1 MSHDIRTPMNV
12 IMGFANIARQHAGDP
27 AKIQDC
33 LDKILTSGQ
42 SLQALIDAGH
52 DVCAVY
58 TQPDKPQ
65 GRKQILTAPPVKTL
79 ALEHDIPVFQPNTLK
94 NEDEQARL
102 RELAPE
108 VIIVVAYGKLLPK
121 AVLDIPPHGCI
132 NVHGSLLPRWRG
144 AAPIQWA
151 VIAGDEMAGVTT
163 MQMAEGLD
171 TGDMLLTYETK
182 VGEKETAGELFDRLA
197 QSGAELL
204 TQTLVKLDEIEP
216 RPQDDAQS
224 CYAHMLDKQMAVID
238 WSKSAHEIDCLIRGL
253 NPWPIAL
260 TTLSGERLKVFD
272 AEKAAGNGEPGTVLE
287 ADPKKGLTVACG
299 EGALGLT
306 EIQLVG
312 GKRMKATDFLRGHA
326 IEVGTKLGDE

>member
-1 MSHDIRTPMNV
+1 MRIVFMGTPD
-12 IMGFANIARQHAGDP
+12 FAVP
-27 AKIQDC
+27 
-33 LDKILTSGQ
+33 

-204 TQTLVKLDEIEP
+204 IQTLVKLDEITP

-260 TTLSGERLKVFD
+260 TALSGERLKVFA

>member
-1 MSHDIRTPMNV
+1 MRIVFMGTPD
-12 IMGFANIARQHAGDP
+12 FAVP
-27 AKIQDC
+27 
-33 LDKILTSGQ
+33 

-79 ALEHDIPVFQPNTLK
+79 ALAHDIPVFQPNTLK

-204 TQTLVKLDEIEP
+204 TQTLVKLDEITP

-260 TTLSGERLKVFD
+260 TTLSGERLKVFA
-272 AEKAAGNGEPGTVLE
+272 AEKAAGNGESGTVLE

-299 EGALGLT
+299 EGALKLI

-326 IEVGTKLGDE
+326 IEVGTKLN

>member
-1 MSHDIRTPMNV
+1 MRIVFMGTPD
-12 IMGFANIARQHAGDP
+12 FAVP
-27 AKIQDC
+27 
-33 LDKILTSGQ
+33 

-204 TQTLVKLDEIEP
+204 TQTLVKLDEITP

-238 WSKSAHEIDCLIRGL
+238 WNKSAHEIDCLIRGL

-260 TTLSGERLKVFD
+260 TTLSGERLKVFA

-299 EGALGLT
+299 EGALKLT

-312 GKRMKATDFLRGHA
+312 GKRMKATDFLRGHV
-326 IEVGTKLGDE
+326 IEVGTKLN

>member
-1 MSHDIRTPMNV
+1 MRIVFMGTPD
-12 IMGFANIARQHAGDP
+12 FAVP
-27 AKIQDC
+27 
-33 LDKILTSGQ
+33 

-204 TQTLVKLDEIEP
+204 TQTLVKLDEITP

-260 TTLSGERLKVFD
+260 TTLSGERLKVFA

-299 EGALGLT
+299 EGALKLI

-312 GKRMKATDFLRGHA
+312 GKRMKTTDFLRGHV
-326 IEVGTKLGDE
+326 IEVGTKLN

>member
-1 MSHDIRTPMNV
+1 MRIVFMGTPD
-12 IMGFANIARQHAGDP
+12 FAVP
-27 AKIQDC
+27 
-33 LDKILTSGQ
+33 

-204 TQTLVKLDEIEP
+204 TQTLVKLDEITP

-260 TTLSGERLKVFD
+260 TTLSGERLKVFA
-272 AEKAAGNGEPGTVLE
+272 AEKANGKGEPGTVLE

-312 GKRMKATDFLRGHA
+312 GKRMKATDFLRGHV

>member
-1 MSHDIRTPMNV
+1 MRIVFMGTPD
-12 IMGFANIARQHAGDP
+12 FAVP
-27 AKIQDC
+27 
-33 LDKILTSGQ
+33 

-204 TQTLVKLDEIEP
+204 IQTLVKLDEITP

-253 NPWPIAL
+253 NPWPVAL
-260 TTLSGERLKVFD
+260 TTLSGERLKVFA

-326 IEVGTKLGDE
+326 IEVGTKLN

>member
-1 MSHDIRTPMNV
+1 MRIVFMGTPD
-12 IMGFANIARQHAGDP
+12 FAVP
-27 AKIQDC
+27 
-33 LDKILTSGQ
+33 

-94 NEDEQARL
+94 NEDEQACL

-121 AVLDIPPHGCI
+121 AVLDIPPRGCI

-204 TQTLVKLDEIEP
+204 TQTLVKLDEITP

-238 WSKSAHEIDCLIRGL
+238 WNKSAHEIDCLIRGL

-260 TTLSGERLKVFD
+260 TTLSGERLKVF
-272 AEKAAGNGEPGTVLE
+272 ASEKAAGNGEPGTVLE

-312 GKRMKATDFLRGHA
+312 GKRMKATDFLRGHSL
-326 IEVGTKLGDE
+326 EVGVKLGE

>member
-1 MSHDIRTPMNV
+1 MRIVFMGTPD
-12 IMGFANIARQHAGDP
+12 FAVP
-27 AKIQDC
+27 
-33 LDKILTSGQ
+33 

-79 ALEHDIPVFQPNTLK
+79 ALEHDSPVFQPNTLK

-204 TQTLVKLDEIEP
+204 IQTLVKLDEITP

-238 WSKSAHEIDCLIRGL
+238 WSRSAHEIDCLIRGL

-260 TTLSGERLKVFD
+260 TTLSGERLKVFA

-299 EGALGLT
+299 EGALTLT

-326 IEVGTKLGDE
+326 VEKGSRLGE

>member
-1 MSHDIRTPMNV
+1 MRIVFMGTPD
-12 IMGFANIARQHAGDP
+12 FAVP
-27 AKIQDC
+27 
-33 LDKILTSGQ
+33 

-204 TQTLVKLDEIEP
+204 TQTLVKLDEITP

-260 TTLSGERLKVFD
+260 TTLSGERLKVFA

-299 EGALGLT
+299 EGALKLT
-306 EIQLVG
+306 EIQMVG
-312 GKRMKATDFLRGHA
+312 GKRMKATDFLRGHV
-326 IEVGTKLGDE
+326 IEVGTKLN

>member
-1 MSHDIRTPMNV
+1 MRIVFMGTPD
-12 IMGFANIARQHAGDP
+12 FAVP
-27 AKIQDC
+27 
-33 LDKILTSGQ
+33 

-121 AVLDIPPHGCI
+121 AVLDIPSHGCI

-204 TQTLVKLDEIEP
+204 TQTLVKLDEITP

-260 TTLSGERLKVFD
+260 TTLSGERLKVFA

-299 EGALGLT
+299 EGALKLT

-312 GKRMKATDFLRGHA
+312 GKRMKANDFLRGHA
-326 IEVGTKLGDE
+326 IEVGTKLN

>member
-1 MSHDIRTPMNV
+1 MRIVFMGTPD
-12 IMGFANIARQHAGDP
+12 FAVP
-27 AKIQDC
+27 
-33 LDKILTSGQ
+33 

-52 DVCAVY
+52 EVCAVY

-171 TGDMLLTYETK
+171 TGDMLLTYETR

-204 TQTLVKLDEIEP
+204 IQTLVKLDEITP

-238 WSKSAHEIDCLIRGL
+238 WSKSTHEIDCLIRGL

-260 TTLSGERLKVFD
+260 TMLSGERLKVFA
-272 AEKAAGNGEPGTVLE
+272 AEKAAGRGEPGTVLE

-299 EGALGLT
+299 EGALKLT

-326 IEVGTKLGDE
+326 IEVGTKLN

>member
-1 MSHDIRTPMNV
+1 MRIVFMGTPD
-12 IMGFANIARQHAGDP
+12 FAVP
-27 AKIQDC
+27 
-33 LDKILTSGQ
+33 

-260 TTLSGERLKVFD
+260 TTLSGERLKVFA

-287 ADPKKGLTVACG
+287 ADPKQGLTVACG

>member
-1 MSHDIRTPMNV
+1 MRIVFMGTPD
-12 IMGFANIARQHAGDP
+12 FAVP
-27 AKIQDC
+27 
-33 LDKILTSGQ
+33 

-204 TQTLVKLDEIEP
+204 TQTLVKLDEITP

-260 TTLSGERLKVFD
+260 TTLSGERLKVFA

-299 EGALGLT
+299 EGALKLT

-312 GKRMKATDFLRGHA
+312 GKRMKVNDFLRGHA
-326 IEVGTKLGDE
+326 IEVGTKLN

>member
-1 MSHDIRTPMNV
+1 MRIVFMGTPD
-12 IMGFANIARQHAGDP
+12 FAVP
-27 AKIQDC
+27 
-33 LDKILTSGQ
+33 

-94 NEDEQARL
+94 NGDEQARL

-204 TQTLVKLDEIEP
+204 TQTLVKLDEITP

-260 TTLSGERLKVFD
+260 TTLSGERLKVFA
-272 AEKAAGNGEPGTVLE
+272 AEKANGNGEPGTVLE

-299 EGALGLT
+299 EGALRLT

-326 IEVGTKLGDE
+326 IEVGTKIGNE

>member
-1 MSHDIRTPMNV
+1 MRIVFMGTPD
-12 IMGFANIARQHAGDP
+12 FAVP
-27 AKIQDC
+27 
-33 LDKILTSGQ
+33 

-144 AAPIQWA
+144 AAPSQWA

-204 TQTLVKLDEIEP
+204 TQTLVKLDEITP

-260 TTLSGERLKVFD
+260 TTLSGERLKVFA

-299 EGALGLT
+299 EGALRLT

>member
-1 MSHDIRTPMNV
+1 MRIVFMGTPD
-12 IMGFANIARQHAGDP
+12 FAVP
-27 AKIQDC
+27 
-33 LDKILTSGQ
+33 

-65 GRKQILTAPPVKTL
+65 GRKQILTAPPVKML

-204 TQTLVKLDEIEP
+204 TQTLVKLDEITP

-260 TTLSGERLKVFD
+260 TALSGERLKVFA
-272 AEKAAGNGEPGTVLE
+272 AEKANGNGEPGTVLE

-299 EGALGLT
+299 EGALKLT

>member
-1 MSHDIRTPMNV
+1 MRIVFMGTPD
-12 IMGFANIARQHAGDP
+12 FAVP
-27 AKIQDC
+27 
-33 LDKILTSGQ
+33 

-204 TQTLVKLDEIEP
+204 SQTLVKLDEITP

-260 TTLSGERLKVFD
+260 TTLSGERLKVFA
-272 AEKAAGNGEPGTVLE
+272 AEKANGNGEPGTVLE

-299 EGALGLT
+299 EGALKLT

-312 GKRMKATDFLRGHA
+312 GKRMKATDFLRGHV
-326 IEVGTKLGDE
+326 IEVGTKLN

>member
-1 MSHDIRTPMNV
+1 MRIVFMGTPD
-12 IMGFANIARQHAGDP
+12 FAVP
-27 AKIQDC
+27 
-33 LDKILTSGQ
+33 

-204 TQTLVKLDEIEP
+204 IQTLVKLDEITP

-238 WSKSAHEIDCLIRGL
+238 WSKSTHEIDCLIRGL

-260 TTLSGERLKVFD
+260 TMLSGERLKVFA

-299 EGALGLT
+299 EGALRLT

-312 GKRMKATDFLRGHA
+312 GKRMKATDFLRGHSL
-326 IEVGTKLGDE
+326 EVGVKLGE

>member
-1 MSHDIRTPMNV
+1 M
-12 IMGFANIARQHAGDP
+12 Q
-27 AKIQDC
+27 
-33 LDKILTSGQ
+33 
-42 SLQALIDAGH
+42 
-52 DVCAVY
+52 
-58 TQPDKPQ
+58 
-65 GRKQILTAPPVKTL
+65 
-79 ALEHDIPVFQPNTLK
+79 HDIPVFQPNTLK

-204 TQTLVKLDEIEP
+204 TQTLVKLDEITP

-238 WSKSAHEIDCLIRGL
+238 WSKSTHEIDCLIRGL

-260 TTLSGERLKVFD
+260 TTLSGERLKVFA
-272 AEKAAGNGEPGTVLE
+272 AEKAAGNGEAGTVLE

-299 EGALGLT
+299 EGALRLT

>member
-1 MSHDIRTPMNV
+1 MRIVFMGTPD
-12 IMGFANIARQHAGDP
+12 FAVP
-27 AKIQDC
+27 
-33 LDKILTSGQ
+33 

-132 NVHGSLLPRWRG
+132 NMHGSLLPRWRG

-204 TQTLVKLDEIEP
+204 TQTLVKLDEITP

-260 TTLSGERLKVFD
+260 TTLSGERLKVFA
-272 AEKAAGNGEPGTVLE
+272 AEKANGRGEPGTVLE

-312 GKRMKATDFLRGHA
+312 GKRMKATDFLRGHV

>member
-1 MSHDIRTPMNV
+1 MRIVFMGTPD
-12 IMGFANIARQHAGDP
+12 FAVP
-27 AKIQDC
+27 
-33 LDKILTSGQ
+33 

-163 MQMAEGLD
+163 MKMAEGLD

-204 TQTLVKLDEIEP
+204 TQTLVKLDEITP

-260 TTLSGERLKVFD
+260 TTLSGERLKVFA

-299 EGALGLT
+299 EGALKLT
-306 EIQLVG
+306 EIQMVG
-312 GKRMKATDFLRGHA
+312 GKRMKATDFLRGHV
-326 IEVGTKLGDE
+326 IEVGTKLN

>member
-1 MSHDIRTPMNV
+1 MRIVFMGTPD
-12 IMGFANIARQHAGDP
+12 FAVP
-27 AKIQDC
+27 
-33 LDKILTSGQ
+33 

-204 TQTLVKLDEIEP
+204 TQTLVKLDEITP

-238 WSKSAHEIDCLIRGL
+238 WSRSAHEIDCLIRGL

-260 TTLSGERLKVFD
+260 TTLSGERLKVFA

-312 GKRMKATDFLRGHA
+312 GKRMKTTDFLRGHA
-326 IEVGTKLGDE
+326 IEVGTKLN

>member
-1 MSHDIRTPMNV
+1 MRIVFMGTPD
-12 IMGFANIARQHAGDP
+12 FAVP
-27 AKIQDC
+27 
-33 LDKILTSGQ
+33 

-182 VGEKETAGELFDRLA
+182 VGETETAGELFDRLA

-204 TQTLVKLDEIEP
+204 TQTLGKLDEITP

-260 TTLSGERLKVFD
+260 TTLSGERLKVFA

-299 EGALGLT
+299 EGALRLT

-312 GKRMKATDFLRGHA
+312 GKRMKATDFLRGHSVA
-326 IEVGTKLGDE
+326 QGVKLGD

>member
-1 MSHDIRTPMNV
+1 MGTPD
-12 IMGFANIARQHAGDP
+12 FAVP
-27 AKIQDC
+27 
-33 LDKILTSGQ
+33 
-42 SLQALIDAGH
+42 SLAALIEAGH

-79 ALEHDIPVFQPNTLK
+79 ALEHNIPVFQPNTLK
-94 NEDEQARL
+94 KEDEQARL
-102 RELAPE
+102 RALAPE

-121 AVLDIPPHGCI
+121 AVLDIPPRGCI

-151 VIAGDEMAGVTT
+151 VIAGDEKAGVTT

-197 QSGAELL
+197 QAGAELL
-204 TQTLVKLDEIEP
+204 TETLVQLNDIIP
-216 RPQDDAQS
+216 RHQDDAQS

-260 TTLSGERLKVFD
+260 TSLAGERLKVFA
-272 AEKAAGNGEPGTVLE
+272 AEKVNGKGEPGTVLE

-299 EGALGLT
+299 EGALKLT

-312 GKRMKATDFLRGHA
+312 GKRMKATDFLRGHSVA
-326 IEVGTKLGDE
+326 QGVKLGD

>member
-1 MSHDIRTPMNV
+1 MRIVFMGTPD
-12 IMGFANIARQHAGDP
+12 FAVP
-27 AKIQDC
+27 
-33 LDKILTSGQ
+33 

-132 NVHGSLLPRWRG
+132 NEHGSLLPRWRG

-204 TQTLVKLDEIEP
+204 TQTLVKLDEITP

-260 TTLSGERLKVFD
+260 TTLSGERLKVFA
-272 AEKAAGNGEPGTVLE
+272 AEKANGNGEPGTVLE

-299 EGALGLT
+299 EGALKLI

-312 GKRMKATDFLRGHA
+312 GKRMKATDFLRGHV

>member
-1 MSHDIRTPMNV
+1 MRIVFMGTPD
-12 IMGFANIARQHAGDP
+12 FAVP
-27 AKIQDC
+27 
-33 LDKILTSGQ
+33 

-182 VGEKETAGELFDRLA
+182 IGEKETAGELFDRLA

-204 TQTLVKLDEIEP
+204 TQTLVKLDEITP

-253 NPWPIAL
+253 NPWPVAL
-260 TTLSGERLKVFD
+260 TTLSGERLKVFA

-299 EGALGLT
+299 EGALKLT

-326 IEVGTKLGDE
+326 IEVGTKLN

>member
-1 MSHDIRTPMNV
+1 MRIVFMGTPD
-12 IMGFANIARQHAGDP
+12 FAVP
-27 AKIQDC
+27 
-33 LDKILTSGQ
+33 

-121 AVLDIPPHGCI
+121 AVLDIPQHGCI

-204 TQTLVKLDEIEP
+204 TQTLVKLDEITP

-260 TTLSGERLKVFD
+260 TTLSGERLKVFA

-299 EGALGLT
+299 EGALRLT

>member
-1 MSHDIRTPMNV
+1 MRIVFMGTPD
-12 IMGFANIARQHAGDP
+12 FAVP
-27 AKIQDC
+27 
-33 LDKILTSGQ
+33 

-52 DVCAVY
+52 EVCAVY

-204 TQTLVKLDEIEP
+204 TQTLVKLDEITP

-260 TTLSGERLKVFD
+260 TTLSGERLKVFA

-299 EGALGLT
+299 EGALKLI

-312 GKRMKATDFLRGHA
+312 GKRMKTTDFLRGHV
-326 IEVGTKLGDE
+326 IEVGTKLN